1 MHTYME
7 EFENSV
13 QLLYSP
19 EEGTIKLRL
28 LLTQKDIT
36 LKRN

>member
-1 MHTYME
+1 ME
-7 EFENSV
+7 NSKNSV
-13 QLLYSP
+13 QLLCSP

-36 LKRN
+36 LKGN